1 VSPRRKRQRR
11 QSRRRPWYHRVRPAT
26 WGLLFLLLVASAS
39 LVIGP
44 WFRQLSTSQGKAPQI
59 QILNGSRVRG
69 LAGRV
74 AEKLREEGLDVV
86 SVGNADS
93 NDYSETLV
101 LLRRGDMAVAHDVI
115 RALGRGT
122 SIEQLDPTLLV
133 DVTVILGTG
142 YAAHLDAIADGPSRY

>member
-1 VSPRRKRQRR
+1 VSPRRKR

-44 WFRQLSTSQGKAPQI
+44 WFRQLNTSQGKAPQI

-74 AEKLREEGLDVV
+74 AEQMRNQGLDVV

-93 NDYSETLV
+93 NDYGETLV
-101 LLRRGDMAVAHDVI
+101 LLRRGDMAVAHRVV
-115 RALGRGT
+115 RALGLGT

-142 YAAHLDAIADGPSRY
+142 YAAHLDEMLEGPGPQ

>member
-1 VSPRRKRQRR
+1 MSPHRKRH
-11 QSRRRPWYHRVRPAT
+11 SRRRPWYHRVSPVT
-26 WGLLFLLLVASAS
+26 WGLLLLLLAASVS
-39 LVIGP
+39 LVVGP
-44 WFRQLSTSQGKAPQI
+44 WSRKWSDSPGKVPQV

-74 AEKLREEGLDVV
+74 AEHLRTQGLDVV

-93 NDYSETLV
+93 NDYGETLV
-101 LLRRGDMAVAHDVI
+101 LLRRGDMAVAHRVV
-115 RALGRGT
+115 RVLGLGT

-142 YAAHLDAIADGPSRY
+142 YAEYLDEISDTLRPH